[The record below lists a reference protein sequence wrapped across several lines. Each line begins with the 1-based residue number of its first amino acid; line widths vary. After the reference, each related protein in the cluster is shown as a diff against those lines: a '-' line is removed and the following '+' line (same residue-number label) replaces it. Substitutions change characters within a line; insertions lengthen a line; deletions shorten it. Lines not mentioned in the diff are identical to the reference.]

1 MSPRLTEDIFQFAN
15 KPYNLRNYSLLL
27 RKETGKFFVEQKV
40 FLLKPQKS
48 GNNHLSHLNMKKND
62 NNSQLNSK
70 HRLRANVHVDC
81 VKEYA
86 DHIGFI

>member
-1 MSPRLTEDIFQFAN
+1 MNSACESIHSFTID
-15 KPYNLRNYSLLL
+15 LLSFDGAGCFTAET
-27 RKETGKFFVEQKV
+27 RKAESVTYM
-40 FLLKPQKS
+40 KPQKS
-48 GNNHLSHLNMKKND
+48 GNNHLSHLNRKKNY

-70 HRLRANVHVDC
+70 HRLRANIHVDC